1 MVLLAGSG
9 LMLRSLTKL
18 LATDVGFDAE
28 NVLTLRITVPEGG
41 MARDSLPGF
50 YQQLTERLRSVP
62 GVSSAGLGGCAPL
75 SGGCNITLLT
85 FPGQPEPDFAHRPVT
100 AVNFV
105 SPDFFPALR
114 VPLKRGRLIT
124 DADRAGG
131 AKVVLISEA
140 GARTLWPNEDAVGKR
155 VKIGQGGFDKG
166 DGAEIVGVV
175 GDVRQWADSAGRT
188 EVYLPFAQSPRTG
201 AIVFVRSSRDAA
213 SLGPEIR
220 RAIHEIAPS
229 FPIYDMQTMENR
241 AVGATAQAR
250 FSAELLGLFAF
261 SALSLAVIGLYGV
274 MSLAVTAR
282 TREIGIRIAL
292 GADHGRVQ
300 RLVVREGVALVGA
313 GAAIGVAGALVCTRL
328 LQTLLFDLSP
338 SDPATYV
345 GIVALL
351 GAAAVTASWIP
362 ARRASRVDPVVALR
376 AD

>member
-1 MVLLAGSG
+1 
-9 LMLRSLTKL
+9 
-18 LATDVGFDAE
+18 
-28 NVLTLRITVPEGG
+28 
-41 MARDSLPGF
+41 
-50 YQQLTERLRSVP
+50 
-62 GVSSAGLGGCAPL
+62 
-75 SGGCNITLLT
+75 
-85 FPGQPEPDFAHRPVT
+85 VT

-105 SPDFFPALR
+105 SPDYFPALR
-114 VPLKRGRLIT
+114 IRLKRGRLIT
-124 DADRAGG
+124 DADRIGG
-131 AKVVLISEA
+131 ARVVLMSEA
-140 GARTLWPNEDAVGKR
+140 GARTLWPNEDALGKH

-166 DGAEIVGVV
+166 DGAEIVGIV
-175 GDVRQWADSAGRT
+175 GDVRQWADSAGKT

-201 AIVFVRSSRDAA
+201 AIVFVRSTRDAA

-229 FPIYDMQTMENR
+229 FPIYDMQTMDKR
-241 AVGATAQAR
+241 AGGATAQAR

-292 GADHGRVQ
+292 GADQNRVQ
-300 RLVVREGVALVGA
+300 RLVVSEGVALVGA

-328 LQTLLFDLSP
+328 LQSLLFDLSP

-345 GIVALL
+345 GIVTLL
-351 GAAAVTASWIP
+351 GVAAAAASWIP

>member
-1 MVLLAGSG
+1 
-9 LMLRSLTKL
+9 
-18 LATDVGFDAE
+18 
-28 NVLTLRITVPEGG
+28 
-41 MARDSLPGF
+41 
-50 YQQLTERLRSVP
+50 
-62 GVSSAGLGGCAPL
+62 
-75 SGGCNITLLT
+75 
-85 FPGQPEPDFAHRPVT
+85 
-100 AVNFV
+100 
-105 SPDFFPALR
+105 
-114 VPLKRGRLIT
+114 
-124 DADRAGG
+124 
-131 AKVVLISEA
+131 VLISEA

-300 RLVVREGVALVGA
+300 RLVVRE
-313 GAAIGVAGALVCTRL
+313 
-328 LQTLLFDLSP
+328 
-338 SDPATYV
+338 
-345 GIVALL
+345 
-351 GAAAVTASWIP
+351 AVL
-362 ARRASRVDPVVALR
+362 DPVGGQESLEGLEPDALGIGQHPVQVEDDR
-376 AD
+376 RVRHRRQRTAVGSDFDFLTSRWTGATRRTDPPRC